1 MKWATRA
8 AIHIDRA
15 ASAWLISRYVDDQAE
30 FIFVTDPADIPPH
43 ATAFDITGAD
53 LSHHGGDCTFE
64 TILRTY
70 DLTDPVLW
78 RLAGIVHQADLEDDT
93 YDAPEAPG
101 LDLVLHGLA
110 VSHDDH
116 QILAITGPIFD
127 GIYQYC
133 RDAILLGRDTA

>member
-15 ASAWLISRYVDDQAE
+15 ASAWLIRRYLDEQAE
-30 FIFVTDPADIPPH
+30 FIFVTDNADIP
-43 ATAFDITGAD
+43 AGAAAFDIAGAD

-64 TILRTY
+64 TILRTH

-101 LDLVLHGLA
+101 IDLVLRGLA

-127 GIYQYC
+127 GIYQHC

>member
-15 ASAWLISRYVDDQAE
+15 ASAWLISRYLDDQAE
-30 FIFVTDPADIPPH
+30 FIFVTDPSDIPPQ
-43 ATAFDITGAD
+43 ATAFDITGAY

-110 VSHDDH
+110 VSHDDY